1 MIESLFKQR
10 STLTRLQSGPLAQ
23 HLPFIAEALHQEQY
37 PPETVRRYV
46 RVADGFGR
54 WLRKNGLR
62 VTEADEATLAR
73 YRASTGRRQKGQ
85 LRAAGRGLAKV
96 LALLRKQHAVG
107 EPVRVAETEGDTLV
121 AAFDSH
127 LQHVAGLMPGTRS
140 QYLRYAKLFVTAV
153 VGTAAFDIAK
163 VSPQAIT
170 DFVRARA
177 AKLKPSACAAPAT
190 GMRVFLRF
198 LVMCRGLPAGVI
210 GAVPTIRQWKLAP
223 LPKHLSVDEVD
234 RTLATC
240 DEESPVGKRDRAI
253 LLLLLRLAL
262 RAGEVARLCLSEVDW
277 REAEIRIHS
286 PKSARERKLPLPSD
300 VGEALAEYL
309 RNSRPKSAQPFVFLR
324 TRAPF
329 SPIIGCSTVS
339 CIAKRH
345 LKLAGISI
353 RGLSAHAFRHTAAT
367 RMVRRGAGF
376 KQVADV
382 LGHRLLET
390 TNIYAKLDEDTLHRV
405 ALPWPGGQA

>member
-1 MIESLFKQR
+1 MIEFLFKQR
-10 STLTRLQSGPLAQ
+10 STISRLQSGPLAQ
-23 HLPFIAEALHQEQY
+23 QLPSIAEALHQEQY
-37 PPETVRRYV
+37 PPETIRRYV
-46 RVADGFGR
+46 RVADGLGR
-54 WLRKNGLR
+54 WLSKHGLSLAE
-62 VTEADEATLAR
+62 TDETILAR
-73 YRASTGRRQKGQ
+73 YRTRTGRRQKGQ
-85 LRAAGRGLAKV
+85 LRAAGRGLAKI
-96 LALLRKQHAVG
+96 LALLRMQHAVG
-107 EPVRVAETEGDTLV
+107 EPVRVADTEGDTLV
-121 AAFDSH
+121 ATFDSH

-140 QYLRYAKLFVTAV
+140 QHLRYARLFVKAV
-153 VGTAAFDIAK
+153 FGTAPFDITK
-163 VSPQAIT
+163 VTPQAIT
-170 DFVRARA
+170 DFVRVRA

-190 GMRVFLRF
+190 GIRVFLRF
-198 LVMCRGLPAGVI
+198 LVTFHGLPPGMT
-210 GAVPTIRQWKLAP
+210 GAVPTIRQWKLAS

-240 DEESPVGKRDRAI
+240 DEKSPVGKRDRAI

-262 RAGEVARLCLSEVDW
+262 RAGEVARLRLSDVEW
-277 REAEIRIHS
+277 REGEIRIHS

-300 VGEALAEYL
+300 VGQALAEYL
-309 RNSRPKSAQPFVFLR
+309 RNSRPTSVQPYVFLR

-329 SPIIGCSTVS
+329 SPITGCSTVS

-367 RMVRRGAGF
+367 RMVRRGASF

-405 ALPWPGGQA
+405 ALPWPGDQA

>member
-10 STLTRLQSGPLAQ
+10 STLARLQSGPLAQ

-54 WLRKNGLR
+54 WLCKNGLR

-85 LRAAGRGLAKV
+85 LRAAGRGLARV

-198 LVMCRGLPAGVI
+198 LVTCRGLPAGVI
-210 GAVPTIRQWKLAP
+210 GAVPTIRQWKLAS

-240 DEESPVGKRDRAI
+240 DEESPVGKRDRAV

-262 RAGEVARLCLSEVDW
+262 RAGEVARLCLSDVDW
-277 REAEIRIHS
+277 REGEVRIHS

-367 RMVRRGAGF
+367 RMVRRGASF

>member
-10 STLTRLQSGPLAQ
+10 STLARLQSGPLAQ

-54 WLRKNGLR
+54 WLCKHGLSI
-62 VTEADEATLAR
+62 TETDETTLAS
-73 YRASTGRRQKGQ
+73 YRASTGRQKGQ

-107 EPVRVAETEGDTLV
+107 EPVRVADSEGDTLV
-121 AAFDSH
+121 TAFDSP

-140 QYLRYAKLFVTAV
+140 QYLRYAKLFVKAV
-153 VGTAAFDIAK
+153 VGTVSLDIAK
-163 VSPQAIT
+163 VTPQAIT

-190 GMRVFLRF
+190 GLRVFLRF
-198 LVMCRGLPAGVI
+198 LVTCRGPPAGVI
-210 GAVPTIRQWKLAP
+210 GAVPTIRQWKLAS

-240 DEESPVGKRDRAI
+240 DEESPAGKRDRAI

-262 RAGEVARLCLSEVDW
+262 RAGEVARLRLSDVDW
-277 REAEIRIHS
+277 GEGEIRIHS
-286 PKSARERKLPLPSD
+286 AKSARERKLPLPSD
-300 VGEALAEYL
+300 VGQALAEYL
-309 RNSRPKSAQPFVFLR
+309 RNSRPTSAQPYVFLR

-329 SPIIGCSTVS
+329 SPITGCSTVS

-367 RMVRRGAGF
+367 RMVRRGASF

-390 TNIYAKLDEDTLHRV
+390 TNIYAKLDEDRLHRV
-405 ALPWPGGQA
+405 ALLWPGGQA